1 MKNTKKIKIKDLPRF
16 DAVDYLR
23 TDADIAGYLTA
34 VLEDGDPV
42 LFDAAIGDIAKRV
55 RLMRMT
61 PYTSTI

>member
-1 MKNTKKIKIKDLPRF
+1 MKNTKKIKIKDLPKF
-16 DAVDYLR
+16 DVVDYLR

-55 RLMRMT
+55 KLLRMT
-61 PYTSTI
+61 PWASTI

>member
-1 MKNTKKIKIKDLPRF
+1 MKNTKKIKIKDLSKF
-16 DAVDYLR
+16 DVVDYLR

-42 LFDAAIGDIAKRV
+42 LFDVAIGGIAKRV
-55 RLMRMT
+55 KLLRMT